1 MFEVVASEG
10 RRRPPRQRGITLAAS
25 VTVHV
30 AIIGGV
36 LLLPRQSVR
45 QVRTERQQRI
55 SYFDVPAFQ
64 RSTGP
69 SGSAAGSGGAAIS
82 SEPKRAARP
91 ARDEVALI
99 PPATVPDRIPPP
111 VPDAVRVASGDG
123 LAADSVD
130 AHSMERLAQAAAKRA
145 SDAAAKVPVEVSA
158 LAELPKLAN
167 PRTVAE
173 WFSALYPIGLMAR
186 GVEGRAVIS
195 FVIEMD
201 GHVSSLEVV
210 SSTHPD
216 FGLATLRGARRM
228 RFRPALLGGKP
239 VRVKA
244 TMPVDW
250 VLPRV

>member
-10 RRRPPRQRGITLAAS
+10 RRKPPIQRGITLAAS

-55 SYFDVPAFQ
+55 SYFDVPAFH
-64 RSTGP
+64 RATGL
-69 SGSAAGSGGAAIS
+69 SGTAAGGGVAPV
-82 SEPKRAARP
+82 SEVKRAARP

-99 PPATVPDRIPPP
+99 PPATVPDHIPPP
-111 VPDAVRVASGDG
+111 VPDAVRVASGGG

-130 AHSMERLAQAAAKRA
+130 TNSIERLAEAAAKRA

-173 WFSALYPIGLMAR
+173 WFSELYPIGLMAR

-216 FGLATLRGARRM
+216 FGRATLRGARRM